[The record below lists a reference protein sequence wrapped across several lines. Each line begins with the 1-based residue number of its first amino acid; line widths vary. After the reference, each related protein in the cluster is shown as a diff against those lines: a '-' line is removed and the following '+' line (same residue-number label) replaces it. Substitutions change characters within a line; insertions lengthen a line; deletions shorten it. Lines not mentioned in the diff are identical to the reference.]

1 MTDLAGAWLHCS
13 TAARNGCGCTRCTAW
28 RKALTAARTGNQPTP
43 TLFDTE
49 Q

>member
-1 MTDLAGAWLHCS
+1 MTDLAGSWLHCS
-13 TAARNGCGCTRCTAW
+13 TAAAHGCGCTRCVAW
-28 RKALTAARTGNQPTP
+28 RKALADARTGTQPTP